1 MKPRVIPLAL
11 LKGDSLVFTSQNFE
25 PWRSFGSLAQ
35 FLKLQ
40 ISRGADEL
48 IVLDIDATRSCKPVS
63 NRTLS
68 LIRSLTNIPVSV
80 GGFIRTP
87 ESATNCIR
95 NGADK
100 IVIGSLFFEDP
111 GMVNDIS
118 KVIGAQSVT
127 LKLDYSF
134 SDVIGDFVLFDY
146 RFGSTTAI
154 TLKEAISMLDSL
166 EFGEIVLSSV
176 DCDGNM
182 EGIDFSVLDLIAN
195 INRPVILSGGAA
207 SDIDFIKGFRCQQL
221 SGIAASTLFAYTKHT
236 PLTIKASLDASGIP
250 TRHLVRKWTN
260 S

>member
-11 LKGDSLVFTSQNFE
+11 LKGDSLVFTSQQFV

-48 IVLDIDATRSCKPVS
+48 IVLDIDATRTSKSVS

-80 GGFIRTP
+80 GGFIYTP
-87 ESATNCIR
+87 ESATNCIK

-100 IVIGSLFFEDP
+100 IVIGSLFLENP
-111 GMVNDIS
+111 GMINDIS

-134 SDVIGDFVLFDY
+134 SEVIGEFVLFDY
-146 RFGSTTAI
+146 RFSSTTAI
-154 TLKEAISMLDSL
+154 TLKKAISMLDSL

-176 DCDGNM
+176 DGDGIM
-182 EGIDFSVLDLIAN
+182 KGIDLSVLDLTAN
-195 INRPVILSGGAA
+195 INCPVILSGGAA
-207 SDIDFIKGFRCQQL
+207 SDIDFIKGFRSQQL

-236 PLTIKASLDASGIP
+236 PLTIKTSLEESGIP
-250 TRHLVRKWTN
+250 TRQSISKYTKF
-260 S
+260 